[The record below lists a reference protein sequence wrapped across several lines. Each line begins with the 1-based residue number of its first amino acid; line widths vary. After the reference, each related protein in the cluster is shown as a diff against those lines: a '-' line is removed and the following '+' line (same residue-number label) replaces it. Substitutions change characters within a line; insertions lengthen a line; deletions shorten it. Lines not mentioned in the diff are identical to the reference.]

1 MIASLKGKIE
11 IKDSPFVVIDVSGVG
26 YKVFVSPK
34 LFASLIQGENATIF
48 TYTHVREDILDLY
61 GFLEFADLK
70 LFEYLIGVSGVGPK
84 TAIGIFAF
92 GTRPEIIGAILKG
105 DVDFFTRV
113 PRLGRKN
120 AQKIIIELKNKFGEG
135 ADLDLSGTDGSD
147 KDEVVMALKTF
158 GFSQSEAVEAIRTL
172 DKDLSTEQ
180 KIKQA
185 LKYLGK

>member
-11 IKDSPFVVIDVSGVG
+11 IKDSPFVVINVGGVG

-34 LFASLIQGENATIF
+34 LFSSLTLGENASVF
-48 TYTHVREDILDLY
+48 TYAHIRDDMFDLY
-61 GFLEFADLK
+61 GFSEFSDLK

-84 TAIGIFAF
+84 TAIGIFAS
-92 GTRPEIIGAILKG
+92 GTRSEIIDAILKG
-105 DVDFFTRV
+105 DVDFFTSV

-120 AQKIIIELKNKFGEG
+120 AQKIIIELKNKFGDG
-135 ADLDLSGTDGSD
+135 ADLDLTSKDGSGR
-147 KDEVVMALKTF
+147 DEVVMALKSF
-158 GFSQSEAVEAIRTL
+158 GFTQSESIDALRNL
-172 DKDLSTEQ
+172 DKKLTTEQ